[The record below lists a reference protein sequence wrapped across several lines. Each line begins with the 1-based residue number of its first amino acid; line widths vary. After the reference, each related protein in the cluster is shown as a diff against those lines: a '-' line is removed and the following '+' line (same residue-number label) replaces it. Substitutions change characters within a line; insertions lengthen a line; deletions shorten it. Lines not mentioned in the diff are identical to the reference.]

1 MSYIANLETFDD
13 AFVVQNV
20 LDNTKTFVIGL
31 GGATALTRMTLNSI
45 QTVDQT
51 ITFPD
56 ITGTLITANSID
68 TLTNKIIT
76 DISNNVGANELKTT
90 GASVV
95 IAGAGPPIIGQVL
108 QAISPIVAEWI
119 SVQTLYFQGYLSVQ
133 QTITT
138 APTDIPINT
147 EVINDS
153 PFTHGV
159 NSAEITITT
168 DGNYLIIVS
177 ASIMAISGSSRSSA
191 DMWLNI
197 DTGAGFNE
205 VAGTRRIVYVR
216 RDPFGGSVAFE
227 RYISMTSGDIVKV
240 QAERTVGTATTV
252 VLSGQY
258 IITILSA

>member
-20 LDNTKTFVIGL
+20 LDDTKTLVIGL
-31 GGATALTRMTLNSI
+31 GGATASTRMTLNSI
-45 QTVDQT
+45 QTANRT

-56 ITGTLITANSID
+56 ISGTLITANSVD
-68 TLTNKIIT
+68 TLTNKTIT
-76 DISNNVGANELKTT
+76 DASNNVGANELKTT

-95 IAGAGPPIIGQVL
+95 IAGASPPIVGQVL

-133 QTITT
+133 QTVTT

-147 EVINDS
+147 EVVKDS
-153 PFTHGV
+153 PFTHSV
-159 NSAEITITT
+159 NSAEIAITT

-177 ASIMAISGSSRSSA
+177 ASIMAITGSSRSSA
-191 DMWLNI
+191 EMWLNI
-197 DTGAGFNE
+197 STGSGFNE
-205 VAGTRRIVYVR
+205 VAGTRRIIYVR
-216 RDPFGGSVAFE
+216 RDPYGGSVAFE
-227 RYISMTSGDIVKV
+227 RYISMTAGDVIKV
-240 QAERTVGTATTV
+240 QAERTVGTANTV

-258 IITILSA
+258 IMTILSA